1 VITIEVCGRV
11 GAKRVSR
18 ETQRGGERERER
30 ESGHFGWIIMR
41 WRVLGGWETCR
52 GKKLLIEVGERRRG
66 RRHDD
71 TEREIVRC
79 GWVFLSFFLSSMRE
93 RKWQHCVCVCV
104 RVSTVWRW
112 AIE

>member
-11 GAKRVSR
+11 GDERVSR
-18 ETQRGGERERER
+18 ETQREGERGGER
-30 ESGHFGWIIMR
+30 GHFGWIIMG

-52 GKKLLIEVGERRRG
+52 GKKLPIEVGERRRG

-79 GWVFLSFFLSSMRE
+79 GWVFLSFFLRCE
-93 RKWQHCVCVCV
+93 RGNA
-104 RVSTVWRW
+104 ST
-112 AIE
+112 AAATGC

>member
-1 VITIEVCGRV
+1 M
-11 GAKRVSR
+11 SR
-18 ETQRGGERERER
+18 ETQRGGERGRER
-30 ESGHFGWIIMR
+30 GHFGWIIVG

-79 GWVFLSFFLSSMRE
+79 GWVFLSFFDVRE
-93 RKWQHCVCVCV
+93 EMTALLLLLAADGPIDR
-104 RVSTVWRW
+104 
-112 AIE
+112 